1 MITTHADMT
10 IWQTAALGF
19 VPLAYLLTAIAG
31 HTWRA
36 AQWASLAAMAAALL
50 SAVGLLLGGPAV
62 WHGPLAALWGGPLGL
77 RVDTVG
83 AVGLL
88 LVSFVGWIIVRYS
101 ASYLAD
107 DVAEARYR
115 RWLLLTLAAVSL
127 VIASNHLA
135 TMALAWLATSLALHR
150 LLTHFGHRRQAQ
162 IAAHKKFLISRI
174 ADLCLLAALG
184 LLVGAYGTLDID
196 HVLAASASA
205 GVPGGAQAA
214 VGLVVCAALLKCA
227 QLPAHGWLIQVME
240 APTPVSA
247 LLHAGIVNLGGFVLI
262 RLAPLVADVPA
273 AMTLLVVVGS
283 LTAVIAALVMTTR
296 ISVKVMLAWSTCAQ
310 MGFMLLECGLGAWD
324 LALLHLV
331 AHSLYKAH
339 AFLGAGGAVAQAR
352 RRQMSPPLP
361 VWSAPAALAAVLAG
375 VGLTTALLAPASGA
389 HGWTPAAMVLAF
401 VLSLALVPLLQ
412 PVFAASAWR
421 SGTAWWLLA
430 GTAALAAAYASL
442 HHALSGWS
450 GAPASSATPLQI
462 GMALA
467 SFCVLFAV
475 QGTVRAWPEGRLARR
490 LYPWLYAGL
499 FLDELFTRITFRLW
513 PAPGR
518 AADPLVS
525 TLAGVRS

>member
-1 MITTHADMT
+1 MVPPNADMT

-19 VPLAYLLTAIAG
+19 VPLAYLLAALAG
-31 HTWRA
+31 NTWRSA
-36 AQWASLAAMAAALL
+36 HFASLAALTAAGL
-50 SAVGLLLGGPAV
+50 STIGLLLGGPAV

-77 RVDTVG
+77 RLDTVG

-101 ASYLAD
+101 ASYLAGD
-107 DVAEARYR
+107 PAQARYR
-115 RWLLLTLAAVSL
+115 RWLMLTLAAVSV

-150 LLTHFGHRRQAQ
+150 LLTHFGHRRLAQ

-184 LLVGAYGTLDID
+184 LLVGVYGTLDID
-196 HVLAASASA
+196 RVLAASATA
-205 GVPGGAQAA
+205 GAPGGAQVA
-214 VGLVVCAALLKCA
+214 VGLIVCAALLKCA

-247 LLHAGIVNLGGFVLI
+247 LLHAGIVNLGGFVLV
-262 RLAPLVADVPA
+262 RLAPLVAEVPA

-283 LTAVIAALVMTTR
+283 LTAVTAALVMTTR

-352 RRQMSPPLP
+352 RQQMSLPLP

-375 VGLTTALLAPASGA
+375 VGLTTALLAPALGGD
-389 HGWTPAAMVLAF
+389 GWSSAAAVLAF

-412 PVFAASAWR
+412 PLFAASAWR
-421 SGTAWWLLA
+421 SGAAWWLLA
-430 GTAALAAAYASL
+430 GAAAVAAAYAGL

-450 GAPASSATPLQI
+450 GAPASSATPFQLGI
-462 GMALA
+462 AVA
-467 SFCVLFAV
+467 SFGVLFAV
-475 QGTVRAWPEGRLARR
+475 QGLVRARPDGRLARR
-490 LYPWLYAGL
+490 LYPWLFGGL

-518 AADPLVS
+518 AADSLVS
-525 TLAGVRS
+525 SIAGVRS